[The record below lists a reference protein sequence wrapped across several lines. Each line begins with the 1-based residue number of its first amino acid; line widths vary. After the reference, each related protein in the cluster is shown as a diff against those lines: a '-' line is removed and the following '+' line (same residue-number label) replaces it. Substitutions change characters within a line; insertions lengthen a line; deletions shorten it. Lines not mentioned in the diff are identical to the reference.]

1 MCLHPW
7 VSSDPRQVSLQSAR
21 DQLINFLGHIK
32 PSMRSFSDFCNHKS
46 AICTALRR
54 VFGFELGKDSIIMDW
69 MKGWKIELP
78 PQPRH
83 DPDEDGWDVGLIVQ
97 YWSTQADNDDLSTV
111 ELTYKCISLFAVSVY
126 PRVSDLARLAR
137 CKITILATAMRYR
150 YFGTKE
156 LRSVPVFTRQG
167 GISRAQ
173 CLRVCPVT
181 TMQAYLARTSSDL
194 YKHADPVYPFE
205 HVFMSQVPDRTSGY
219 FFPVGA
225 ATCSRWLRDVMD
237 RVGIDPKYK
246 GGSVRMAAASAA
258 IDRGVPIDV
267 VLNTGRWASWQVFN
281 KFYNRSHIRAVAPN
295 IGLTSL
301 A

>member
-1 MCLHPW
+1 
-7 VSSDPRQVSLQSAR
+7 
-21 DQLINFLGHIK
+21 
-32 PSMRSFSDFCNHKS
+32 
-46 AICTALRR
+46 
-54 VFGFELGKDSIIMDW
+54 
-69 MKGWKIELP
+69 
-78 PQPRH
+78 
-83 DPDEDGWDVGLIVQ
+83 
-97 YWSTQADNDDLSTV
+97 
-111 ELTYKCISLFAVSVY
+111 
-126 PRVSDLARLAR
+126 
-137 CKITILATAMRYR
+137 MRYR

-194 YKHADPVYPFE
+194 YEHSDPVYPFE